1 MSLFSLVW
9 NYLVA
14 KPLNTVLNIV
24 LLALGIAV
32 ITILLLFN
40 NQLQENIAK
49 NGRGIDLVVGAKG
62 SPLQLI
68 LCNIFHVDFPTG
80 NIKLN
85 EAERIAKNRLVKQAI
100 PLALGDSYQTYRIV
114 GTNKEYADL
123 YEMELQEGIW
133 WKKNLEVTIGS
144 NVAAIGKLK
153 LGDTFASAHGLVE
166 GGHSHDDNEFIVSG
180 VMKPSGSVMD
190 NLILT
195 NVESV
200 WIMHEVH
207 EEGEEADHHHHDGEK
222 AHGHAENAEF
232 IPSPLVPS
240 IAAKDSTHEITSM
253 LIEYRSPMGA
263 VQMPRFVNSQSNLQA
278 ASPAFET
285 ARLFSILGVGVEIL
299 MGFAYILIFI
309 SGLSIFIALYNSL
322 KERRYDLAIMRSM
335 GASRFKIVVTILT
348 EGALLTFLGSIAGIV
363 LGHGV
368 LMALSMF
375 VEETQ
380 KAGVTGLVFYTEEWI
395 LLAGSLLLGLLCAII
410 PAIQAYRTDISRVLA
425 GN

>member
-1 MSLFSLVW
+1 MSLLSLVW
-9 NYLVA
+9 NYLKA
-14 KPLNTVLNIV
+14 KPLNTVLNIL

-40 NQLQENIAK
+40 NQLQENISK

-100 PLALGDSYQTYRIV
+100 PLALGDSYLSYRIV
-114 GTNKEYADL
+114 GTNAEYASL
-123 YEMELQEGIW
+123 YKMELQEGSW
-133 WKKNLEVTIGS
+133 WKKNLDVTIGS
-144 NVAAIGKLK
+144 NVASIGKLK
-153 LGDTFASAHGLVE
+153 VGDQFASAHGMVE
-166 GGHSHDDNEFIVSG
+166 GGHAHEEQKFVVSG
-180 VMKPSGSVMD
+180 IMKPSGSVLD

-200 WIMHEVH
+200 WIMHEEH
-207 EEGEEADHHHHDGEK
+207 GEGEEADHHHDNEEHRAQDST
-222 AHGHAENAEF
+222 F
-232 IPSPLVPS
+232 LPSRLVHTV
-240 IAAKDSTHEITSM
+240 AASDSTHEITSM

-285 ARLFSILGVGVEIL
+285 ARLFSILGVGVDIL
-299 MGFAYILIFI
+299 MGFAYILIVI

-335 GASRFKIVVTILT
+335 GASRFKIVLTILT
-348 EGALLTFLGSIAGIV
+348 EGVFLTALGSLAGIL
-363 LGHGV
+363 LGHSV
-368 LMALSMF
+368 LVILGTF

-380 KAGVTGLVFYTEEWI
+380 KAGVSGLVFYTEEWI
-395 LLAGSLLLGLLCAII
+395 LLAGSLLLGLLCALI
-410 PAIQAYRTDISRVLA
+410 PAIQAYRTDISKVLA

>member
-9 NYLVA
+9 NYLIA

-40 NQLQENIAK
+40 NQLQENITK

-100 PLALGDSYQTYRIV
+100 PLALGDSYQSYRIV

-123 YEMELQEGIW
+123 YTMELQEGNW

-144 NVAAIGKLK
+144 AVATIGKLRV
-153 LGDTFASAHGLVE
+153 GDTFASAHGLVE
-166 GGHSHDDNEFIVSG
+166 GGHSHDDNKFVVAGI
-180 VMKPSGSVMD
+180 MKPSGSVVD

-195 NVESV
+195 NIESV

-207 EEGEEADHHHHDGEK
+207 GEGEVADHHHHD
-222 AHGHAENAEF
+222 AEEHNHSTGAQF

-240 IAAKDSTHEITSM
+240 IAAKDSIHEITSM

-285 ARLFSILGVGVEIL
+285 ARLFSILGVGFDIL
-299 MGFAYILIFI
+299 MGFAYVLIFI

-348 EGALLTFLGSIAGIV
+348 EGALLTFLGSIVGIV

-368 LMALSMF
+368 LVILSMF

-380 KAGVTGLVFYTEEWI
+380 KAGVSGLVFYTEEWI

-410 PAIQAYRTDISRVLA
+410 PALQAYRTDISRVLA

>member
-1 MSLFSLVW
+1 MSLFTLVW
-9 NYLVA
+9 NYLKS
-14 KPLNTVLNIV
+14 KPLNTTLNIV

-40 NQLQENIAK
+40 NQLQENITK

-100 PLALGDSYQTYRIV
+100 PLALGDSYQGYRIV
-114 GTNKEYADL
+114 GTNREYADL
-123 YEMELQEGIW
+123 YKMELQSGHW
-133 WKKNLEVTIGS
+133 WNRNLEVTIGS
-144 NVAAIGKLK
+144 SVAELSNLK
-153 LGDTFASAHGLVE
+153 LGDTFASAHGLTD
-166 GGHSHDDNEFIVSG
+166 GGHSHDEHQFVVSG
-180 VMKPSGSVMD
+180 VMKPSGTVLD

-200 WIMHEVH
+200 WIMHEEH
-207 EEGEEADHHHHDGEK
+207 EEGEEHNHEYE
-222 AHGHAENAEF
+222 ENLLVKDSSFVASPL
-232 IPSPLVPS
+232 IPSL
-240 IAAKDSTHEITSM
+240 AANDSTHEITSM

-263 VQMPRFVNSQSNLQA
+263 IQMPRFVNAQSSLQA

-285 ARLFSILGVGVEIL
+285 ARLFSILGVGVDIL

-335 GASRFKIVVTILT
+335 GASRVKIVVTILT
-348 EGALLTFLGSIAGIV
+348 EGLFLTFFGSILGIALGHSVLHILGS
-363 LGHGV
+363 
-368 LMALSMF
+368 F

-380 KAGVTGLVFYTEEWI
+380 KAGVTGIVFYTEELI
-395 LLAGSLLLGLLCAII
+395 LLAGSLLLGLLCALI
-410 PAIQAYRTDISRVLA
+410 PAIQAYRTDISKVLA

>member
-1 MSLFSLVW
+1 MSLLSLVW
-9 NYLVA
+9 NYLKA
-14 KPLNTVLNIV
+14 KPLNTVLNI
-24 LLALGIAV
+24 LLLSLGIAV

-40 NQLQENIAK
+40 NQLQENISK

-100 PLALGDSYQTYRIV
+100 PLALGDSYKSYRIV
-114 GTNKEYADL
+114 GTTAEYASL
-123 YEMELQEGIW
+123 YKMELQEGGW

-144 NVAAIGKLK
+144 NVATIGQLEV
-153 LGDTFASAHGLVE
+153 GDQFASAHGMVE
-166 GGHSHDDNEFIVSG
+166 GGHAHEEQQFVVSG
-180 VMKPSGSVMD
+180 IMKPSGSVLD

-200 WIMHEVH
+200 WIMHEEH
-207 EEGEEADHHHHDGEK
+207 GEGEEADHHHDQEEHSAHDST
-222 AHGHAENAEF
+222 F
-232 IPSPLVPS
+232 LPSRLVPTVV
-240 IAAKDSTHEITSM
+240 ANDSTHEITSM

-285 ARLFSILGVGVEIL
+285 ARLFSILGVGVDIL
-299 MGFAYILIFI
+299 MGFAYILIVI

-335 GASRFKIVVTILT
+335 GASRFKIVLTILT
-348 EGALLTFLGSIAGIV
+348 EGVFLTALGSLAGIL
-363 LGHGV
+363 LGHSV
-368 LMALSMF
+368 LVILGNF

-380 KAGVTGLVFYTEEWI
+380 KAGVSGLVFYTEEWI
-395 LLAGSLLLGLLCAII
+395 LLAGSLLLGLLCALI
-410 PAIQAYRTDISRVLA
+410 PAIQSYRTDISKVLA

>member
-1 MSLFSLVW
+1 MSLLSLVW
-9 NYLVA
+9 NYLKA
-14 KPLNTVLNIV
+14 KPLNTVLNIL

-32 ITILLLFN
+32 ITVLLLFN
-40 NQLQENIAK
+40 SQLQENISK

-100 PLALGDSYQTYRIV
+100 PLALGDSYLNYRIV
-114 GTNKEYADL
+114 GTTPMYSQL
-123 YEMELQEGIW
+123 YEMELQAGEW

-153 LGDTFASAHGLVE
+153 VGDQFASAHGLVE
-166 GGHSHDDNEFIVSG
+166 GGHAHEEQKFVVSG
-180 VMKPSGSVMD
+180 IMKPSNTILD

-200 WIMHEVH
+200 WIMHEEH
-207 EEGEEADHHHHDGEK
+207 GEGEEADHHHEDNADHHLHDSTYM
-222 AHGHAENAEF
+222 
-232 IPSPLVPS
+232 PSRLVS
-240 IAAKDSTHEITSM
+240 SVAANDSTHEITSM

-285 ARLFSILGVGVEIL
+285 ARLFSILGVGVDIL
-299 MGFAYILIFI
+299 MGFAYILIVI

-335 GASRFKIVVTILT
+335 GASRFKIVLTILT
-348 EGALLTFLGSIAGIV
+348 EGMLLTVMGSVAGIL
-363 LGHGV
+363 LGHSV
-368 LMALSMF
+368 LMFLSSF

-380 KAGVTGLVFYTEEWI
+380 KAGVSGLVFYTEEWI
-395 LLAGSLLLGLLCAII
+395 LLAGSLLLGLFCAII
-410 PAIQAYRTDISRVLA
+410 PAMQAYRTDISRVLA